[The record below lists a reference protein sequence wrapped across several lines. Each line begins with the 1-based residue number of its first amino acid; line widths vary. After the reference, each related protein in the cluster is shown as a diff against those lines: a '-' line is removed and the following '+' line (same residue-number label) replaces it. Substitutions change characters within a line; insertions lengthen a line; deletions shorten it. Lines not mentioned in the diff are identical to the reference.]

1 MNHNDVVTL
10 LTWFVPVAG
19 IIAVAF
25 AIYLARDVLGRDT
38 GTPEMQEIASTIVE
52 GAMAFLKRQ
61 YTTIAILSV
70 VTAVLVGILLAV
82 IPGATQGTTVGNLDL
97 GMMTSVAFL
106 LGAAASAV
114 SGYIGMYV
122 AVRANLRTAAAARN
136 SLGEAL
142 TVALRG
148 GAVSGFLV
156 VALSLLGVFLIY
168 FAYAAFANTPEDP
181 NGGLAQAPFLIVGF
195 GFGASFVALF
205 AQLGGGIYTKA
216 ADVGA
221 DLVGKVEAGIPEDD
235 PRNPAVIADLVGD
248 NVGDCAGRGAD
259 LFESTAAENI
269 GAMILGVLLYEITG
283 RTNVAWILFPLVIRA
298 FGLVASLVGILSARV
313 SGRGGQDVTDKAAL
327 AALNNG
333 YYIMAAVS
341 AVAMMLVSWI
351 MLPESAANGW
361 SSGIWYG
368 LAGIIGILTSIAF
381 VFITQYYTAGS
392 WRPVR
397 EIADA
402 ARTGPATTII
412 SGIAV
417 GFETTFLP
425 TITIVAALF
434 SSYWLG
440 TMGNPSDL
448 AEVGIHVPGVEGTF
462 GVNTSVAAGIFG
474 TAVATMGMLMSCAY
488 ILAMD
493 TFGPI
498 TDNAGGITE
507 MSHQAKEVRD
517 ITDGLDAVGNTTKAL
532 TKGYAVGSAALAA
545 FLLFS
550 AYLDKVRQVQPNT
563 ELVKGQVPINL
574 SQIEVFAGAF
584 IGAMLVFLFSSLAI
598 RAVGRAAGQM
608 IEEVRRQFRADPG
621 IMLGTSRPD
630 YARAVD
636 ISARAALR
644 EMIAPGL
651 LAVATPVLV
660 GVLLGW
666 EAAGGLLMVGTI
678 VGVLMANVLNNGG
691 GAWDNAK
698 KFIESGGLKDPDG
711 TVLGKGT
718 EAHKASV
725 VGDTVGDPFKD
736 TAGPSLH
743 VLIKLLSTI
752 TLVLAPLFIR

>member
-1 MNHNDVVTL
+1 
-10 LTWFVPVAG
+10 
-19 IIAVAF
+19 
-25 AIYLARDVLGRDT
+25 
-38 GTPEMQEIASTIVE
+38 MQEIANYIVE
-52 GAMAFLKRQ
+52 GATAFLRRQ
-61 YTTIAILSV
+61 YTTIAYLAL
-70 VTAVLVGILLAV
+70 VTAVLVGVVLAV
-82 IPGATQGTTVGNLDL
+82 IPQSNAGTDVDQITL
-97 GMMTSVAFL
+97 GVLTSIAFL
-106 LGAAASAV
+106 LGAACSAV
-114 SGYIGMYV
+114 AGYIGMYV
-122 AVRANLRTAAAARN
+122 AVRTNLRTASAARR

-142 TVALRG
+142 TIALRG

-168 FAYAAFANTPEDP
+168 YAYSTFAV
-181 NGGLAQAPFLIVGF
+181 GGKVEQAPFLIVGF

-269 GAMILGVLLYEITG
+269 GAMILGVLLYEIVKAKTG
-283 RTNVAWILFPLVIRA
+283 EAQVAWIIFPLVVRA
-298 FGLVASLVGILSARV
+298 FGLIASMVGIFSARV
-313 SGRGGQDVTDKAAL
+313 SGKAGSDVTDKAAL

-333 YYIMAAVS
+333 YFIMAAVS
-341 AVAMMLVSWI
+341 AVAMVGLSLI
-351 MLPESAANGW
+351 MLPAR
-361 SSGIWYG
+361 SGIWYG
-368 LAGIIGILTSIAF
+368 LAGVVGIATSIAF
-381 VFITQYYTAGS
+381 VYITQYYTAGS

-397 EIADA
+397 EIAEA

-425 TITIVAALF
+425 TISISIALAL
-434 SSYWLG
+434 SYFLG
-440 TMGNPSDL
+440 TQGNPVTDPVINIEIPRL
-448 AEVGIHVPGVEGTF
+448 GQFAVDTA
-462 GVNTSVAAGIFG
+462 VASGIFG

-507 MSHQAKEVRD
+507 MSHQAADVRN

-550 AYLDKVRQVQPNT
+550 AYLDKVRQVKPGVSVNG
-563 ELVKGQVPINL
+563 GQVPVNL
-574 SQIEVFAGAF
+574 SDISVFIGGF

-598 RAVGRAAGQM
+598 RAVGRTAGQM
-608 IEEVRRQFRADPG
+608 IEEVRTQFRNDPG
-621 IMLGTSRPD
+621 IMLGTSRPN

-636 ISARAALR
+636 ISAAAALR
-644 EMIAPGL
+644 EMVAPGL
-651 LAVATPVLV
+651 LAVATPVIV
-660 GVLLGW
+660 GVVLGW
-666 EAAGGLLMVGTI
+666 QAAGGLLMVGTI

-698 KFIESGGLKDPDG
+698 KFIEAGGLKDAEG
-711 TVLGKGT
+711 NVMGKGT
-718 EAHKASV
+718 EAHKAAV

-736 TAGPSLH
+736 TAGPSIH